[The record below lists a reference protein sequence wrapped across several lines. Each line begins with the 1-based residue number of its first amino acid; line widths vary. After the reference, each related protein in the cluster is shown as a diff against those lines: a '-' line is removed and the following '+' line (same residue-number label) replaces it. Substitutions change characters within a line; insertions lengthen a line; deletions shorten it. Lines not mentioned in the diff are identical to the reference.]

1 MSNASIAVPEIEDEC
16 STTTMDAINGV
27 VEDKQKHAV
36 EKTSEKWWFFRP
48 VDGGMSHYTIMG
60 EQPIPFDIMAQQLF
74 VKDVTYESNG
84 EEDGLP
90 MSVSLSSPQDPLMWA
105 CNFGQIEFDILAR
118 SLLVWQEND
127 VSYTVNASL

>member
-1 MSNASIAVPEIEDEC
+1 MSAASIAVPEL
-16 STTTMDAINGV
+16 V
-27 VEDKQKHAV
+27 KDKQKQNV
-36 EKTSEKWWFFRP
+36 EKISQKMWFFRP

-74 VKDVTYESNG
+74 VKDVDVTYESDG
-84 EEDGLP
+84 EDGLP
-90 MSVSLSSPQDPLMWA
+90 MSVSLSSPQDPMMWA
-105 CNFGQIEFDILAR
+105 CNFGQIEFDILAP

>member
-1 MSNASIAVPEIEDEC
+1 MSAASIAVPELEDEC
-16 STTTMDAINGV
+16 STTSMDAINGV
-27 VEDKQKHAV
+27 VKDKQKQNV
-36 EKTSEKWWFFRP
+36 EKISQKMWFFRP

-74 VKDVTYESNG
+74 VKDVTYESDG
-84 EEDGLP
+84 EDGLP
-90 MSVSLSSPQDPLMWA
+90 MSVSLSSPQDPMMWA
-105 CNFGQIEFDILAR
+105 CNFGQIEFDILAP